1 MDKNVL
7 VITKNGQV
15 QRNCT
20 FRARATIFSNGD
32 VQVKRI
38 NEGSQGKMY
47 ETLFQTRHCQLG
59 KGKKYLRV
67 LMEVPVEEGGAYMA
81 QCLVDEG
88 AELLEYLYNNRC

>member
-1 MDKNVL
+1 
-7 VITKNGQV
+7 
-15 QRNCT
+15 
-20 FRARATIFSNGD
+20 
-32 VQVKRI
+32 
-38 NEGSQGKMY
+38 MY